1 MQNLGSV
8 SRFAWGWE
16 WDWDWELVLGITGLF
31 ILVILISRSLTF
43 LICITQ
49 NFFTQLKI
57 KFSKKESF
65 ETHRN

>member
-31 ILVILISRSLTF
+31 ILVILISISLTF

-57 KFSKKESF
+57 KFSKKESI
-65 ETHRN
+65 ETYRN